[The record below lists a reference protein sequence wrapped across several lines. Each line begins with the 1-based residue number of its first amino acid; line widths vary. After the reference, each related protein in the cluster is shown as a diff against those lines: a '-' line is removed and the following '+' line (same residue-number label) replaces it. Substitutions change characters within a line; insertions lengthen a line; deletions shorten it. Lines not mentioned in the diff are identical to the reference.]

1 MYVQMTF
8 AGLGLLTGL
17 TLILRF
23 FWWRLPPPVRAAA
36 LAVSAV
42 TASLPAISLLT
53 TWSITSNEA
62 NTLMNWIAIAG
73 YQVLLLRFSLI
84 RPQWLTSFCA
94 VVLLLPIFAASMVF
108 PLTDIFHPKDTDL
121 LAIERPYLCER
132 SPWAAIDGKVP
143 GFDIRVYYQPP
154 FAPFLKH
161 RVQRSAF
168 NTSECDAARATASI
182 LKDTNEVLF
191 HCPAKPGRGA
201 VDHILP
207 LN

>member
-17 TLILRF
+17 ILILRF

-42 TASLPAISLLT
+42 TAILPAISLVT

-84 RPQWLTSFCA
+84 RPH
-94 VVLLLPIFAASMVF
+94 PRHYFA
-108 PLTDIFHPKDTDL
+108 
-121 LAIERPYLCER
+121 R
-132 SPWAAIDGKVP
+132 SPA
-143 GFDIRVYYQPP
+143 
-154 FAPFLKH
+154 
-161 RVQRSAF
+161 
-168 NTSECDAARATASI
+168 
-182 LKDTNEVLF
+182 
-191 HCPAKPGRGA
+191 
-201 VDHILP
+201 
-207 LN
+207 